1 MELRTYLR
9 VLSRYWWLVLPVFL
23 VTFVAT
29 IVLTLRQPPVY
40 SSTATFVVAPSAAF
54 QDARSFAAG
63 LETLSRRAE
72 IASTYAEVASS
83 RTVTDAALDALG
95 LPRELKSQLTVKGA
109 LLAGTNIFRII
120 VEAPDPVEAR
130 DIANAIGAETIEY
143 VQTLYEPYVLKPLD
157 AATVRLKAVRPSKP
171 MTIVLGAIFGLLLA
185 AGIAFLADH
194 LRTPLETTFGVS
206 VLDPETG
213 VYSRDFF
220 MQRLGVE
227 MTRAK
232 RQQYPLSLALI
243 NIDHL
248 GMIRE
253 SRSAQAKNEI
263 LRKTAVFLKQ
273 SLRKEDLISY
283 VGDATFALLLPDV
296 GGDEA
301 NATVEILQTRLAWTP
316 IELER
321 SGLKVNLTTVA
332 GVATLD
338 HDAIDRDELIASAD
352 RAMHHA
358 GSVHFDGGPPASEDP
373 MTPYEQPAG
382 N

>member
-1 MELRTYLR
+1 
-9 VLSRYWWLVLPVFL
+9 
-23 VTFVAT
+23 
-29 IVLTLRQPPVY
+29 
-40 SSTATFVVAPSAAF
+40 
-54 QDARSFAAG
+54 
-63 LETLSRRAE
+63 
-72 IASTYAEVASS
+72 
-83 RTVTDAALDALG
+83 
-95 LPRELKSQLTVKGA
+95 
-109 LLAGTNIFRII
+109 LAGTNILRIT
-120 VEAPDPVEAR
+120 VEAPGAVEAR

-143 VQTLYEPYVLKPLD
+143 VQTLYEPYVLRPLD

-206 VLDPETG
+206 VLDPEIG

-232 RQQYPLSLALI
+232 RQQYPLSLALL

-248 GMIRE
+248 GMIRG
-253 SRSAQAKNEI
+253 SRSAQAENEI
-263 LRKTAVFLKQ
+263 LRKTAVYLKR
-273 SLRKEDLISY
+273 SLREEDLIAY
-283 VGDATFALLLPDV
+283 VGDATFALVLPDV

-301 NATVEILQTRLAWTP
+301 NATVEKLQTRLAWTP

-321 SGLKVNLTTVA
+321 SGMKVNLTTVA

-338 HDAIDRDELIASAD
+338 HDGISRDELIASAD

-358 GSVHFDGGPPASEDP
+358 GSVHFDGESPASEDP
-373 MTPYEQPAG
+373 TTPHEQPAG
-382 N
+382 G